1 MELGFLM
8 HCQSVL
14 AIHEPFGGVLF
25 YPRCVLFNLR
35 LACILTLEPFAL
47 DSVRLPVLAEQTTN
61 INFGKL
67 QSPILIRHPPSAII
81 TRPKL

>member
-1 MELGFLM
+1 MELGFLL

-25 YPRCVLFNLR
+25 YPRCVLFNLG